1 MLSPYFI
8 ILIVF
13 AAVAVTSMLIFGALF
28 IIYRLNLNDDYKL
41 KIKYDFYKNNPIG
54 SNLKSIETLVS
65 KNRELEPILNYLT
78 GCNIVYSDQ
87 LKMMC
92 IQLKKVSDDLKTFRI
107 FSTRKKLNQIKNNF
121 NILDKHKEEF
131 RKFNLNTQ
139 KYANNASQ
147 LATDL
152 YDLIASL
159 NNFNKDNLFSVLHPS
174 IVKITDI
181 DVDLNAISMQINKE
195 LNYVNYST
203 LHNLFIKEILKIKE
217 LYELSN
223 NLFNVDKYL
232 LAFDALFDL
241 IIKSNKNSK
250 LDNNKKIIITKKITQ
265 SKNHIAQIEPL
276 LRNNEFDKAIRIYTT
291 EIKILED
298 LLLELKVDEIYYSI
312 YNEHFEMFK
321 QNIMSF
327 YHLIVNN
334 KIKDLYKDILS
345 NFKKDK
351 SITDLIYR
359 NIELINEIYK
369 QIDDFNNLLNKHDFL
384 NSINLA
390 IKYIYSIYELTIM
403 FKNANDKLLQ
413 MIEKKQKNF
422 LEIMIKLHNLELK
435 LSDLEKMCDEYNIHI
450 EELVQNIL
458 EDRAN
463 IQEIRNSLAESTNI
477 NIDHLESRC
486 DSIENSIQS
495 SVEIIKVNINLFII
509 AKRLRLYANRY
520 KDLATKQQI
529 SHFNQ
534 LYKNN
539 KYYELIESYIEFIQK
554 MKKQK
559 RAS

>member
-1 MLSPYFI
+1 MLNPYFI

-13 AAVAVTSMLIFGALF
+13 AALAVVSIFIFGVLF
-28 IIYRLNLNDDYKL
+28 IVHRLNLNDDYKL
-41 KIKYDFYKNNPIG
+41 KTKYDFYKNNPIG

-65 KNRELEPILNYLT
+65 KNNELEPILNYLT

-87 LKMMC
+87 LKILCM
-92 IQLKKVSDDLKTFRI
+92 QLKKAGDNVKTFRI
-107 FSTRKKLNQIKNNF
+107 FSTRKKLTQIKNNF
-121 NILDKHKEEF
+121 IILDKHKEEF

-174 IVKITDI
+174 IIKITDI
-181 DVDLNAISMQINKE
+181 DRDLNNISMQINKE
-195 LNYVNYST
+195 LNYVNHST

-217 LYELSN
+217 LYELSY
-223 NLFNVDKYL
+223 NLFNIDKYL
-232 LAFDALFDL
+232 FAFDALIDL

-250 LDNNKKIIITKKITQ
+250 LNNDKKIMIAKKTTQ
-265 SKNHIAQIEPL
+265 SKNHISQIETL
-276 LRNNEFDKAIRIYTT
+276 LRNNEFEKATKIYET

-298 LLLELKVDEIYYSI
+298 LLLELKIDEIYFDI
-312 YNEHFEMFK
+312 YNEHFDMFK

-334 KIKDLYKDILS
+334 KIKDLYKDILK

-351 SITDLIYR
+351 LITNLIYK

-369 QIDDFNNLLNKHDFL
+369 QIDDFNKLLNKPDFL
-384 NSINLA
+384 NNINIA
-390 IKYIYSIYELTIM
+390 IRYIYSIYELTIM
-403 FKNANDKLLQ
+403 FKNENDKLLQ

-422 LEIMIKLHNLELK
+422 LEIMIKLHDLELK
-435 LSDLEKMCDEYNIHI
+435 LSDLEKMCEEYNINI
-450 EELVQNIL
+450 KELSKNIF
-458 EDRAN
+458 ENRAN
-463 IQEIRNSLAESTNI
+463 IEEIRDSLIESANSD
-477 NIDHLESRC
+477 IDQLEARC

-495 SVEIIKVNINLFII
+495 SLEIIKVNINLFIM
-509 AKRLRLYANRY
+509 AKRLRLYSNRY
-520 KDLATKQQI
+520 KDMATRQQLNI
-529 SHFNQ
+529 FNQ
-534 LYKNN
+534 LYKQN
-539 KYYELIESYIEFIQK
+539 KYYELIEAYIEFIQK

>member
-1 MLSPYFI
+1 MLNPYFI
-8 ILIVF
+8 TLIVF
-13 AAVAVTSMLIFGALF
+13 AALAVVSILIFGTLF
-28 IIYRLNLNDDYKL
+28 IIHRLNLNDDYKL

-65 KNRELEPILNYLT
+65 KNNELVPILNYLT

-87 LKMMC
+87 LKIMC
-92 IQLKKVSDDLKTFRI
+92 MQLKNVGDDLKTFRI

-139 KYANNASQ
+139 KYVNNASQ

-159 NNFNKDNLFSVLHPS
+159 NNFNKDNLFSVLHPG
-174 IVKITDI
+174 IIKISDI
-181 DVDLNAISMQINKE
+181 DRDLNNISMQINKE
-195 LNYVNYST
+195 LNYVNHTT

-217 LYELSN
+217 LYELSYS
-223 NLFNVDKYL
+223 LFNVDKYL
-232 LAFDALFDL
+232 FAFDALIDL
-241 IIKSNKNSK
+241 IIKSNKNSR
-250 LDNNKKIIITKKITQ
+250 LNNDKKIIIAKKTSQ
-265 SKNHIAQIEPL
+265 SKNHISQIEAL
-276 LRNNEFDKAIRIYTT
+276 LRNNEFEKATKIYET

-298 LLLELKVDEIYYSI
+298 LLLELKMDEIYFDI
-312 YNEHFEMFK
+312 YNEHFDVFK

-334 KIKDLYKDILS
+334 KIKDLYKDILK

-351 SITDLIYR
+351 SITNLIYK

-369 QIDDFNNLLNKHDFL
+369 QIDDFNKLLNKPDFL
-384 NSINLA
+384 NNINVA

-403 FKNANDKLLQ
+403 FKTDNDKLLQ

-422 LEIMIKLHNLELK
+422 LEIMIKLHDLELK
-435 LSDLEKMCDEYNIHI
+435 LSDLEKMCEEYHINIK
-450 EELVQNIL
+450 ELAKNIF
-458 EDRAN
+458 ENRAN
-463 IQEIRNSLAESTNI
+463 IEEIRNYLIESANSD
-477 NIDHLESRC
+477 IDELEARC

-495 SVEIIKVNINLFII
+495 SLEIIKVNINLFIM
-509 AKRLRLYANRY
+509 AKRLRLYSNRY
-520 KDLATKQQI
+520 KDMATRQQLNI
-529 SHFNQ
+529 FNQ
-534 LYKNN
+534 LYKQN
-539 KYYELIESYIEFIQK
+539 KYYELIEAYIEFIQK